1 MLLIFQSILNK
12 MLEKLYL
19 CNWFDTKIGIFLYL
33 YTFFMIVTV
42 EWMEKWFRFFDDEYF
57 GGKLP
62 TPELGVTRAKTRLGQ
77 MAYKR
82 ATRWGRTKLYDF
94 KISMS
99 TYYDMTE
106 KQAKSVLLHEMI
118 HYIIGYIGLKDTSS
132 HGLVFRGLM
141 DKLNRT
147 YGWDIRV
154 MTSTKGWKV
163 SEQVVKKKK
172 AQGPQTY
179 LILAIEMQDGKHF
192 LSRVNPGFARRIESQ
207 LVKLREVKSHCWY
220 TTQENYFEDYPQ
232 VRSLRGRRISKADFD
247 RLLNVLTPFHF

>member
-1 MLLIFQSILNK
+1 

-19 CNWFDTKIGIFLYL
+19 CNRFDTKIGIFLYL

-106 KQAKSVLLHEMI
+106 KQAKSELLHEMI
-118 HYIIGYIGLKDTSS
+118 HL
-132 HGLVFRGLM
+132 LV
-141 DKLNRT
+141 
-147 YGWDIRV
+147 
-154 MTSTKGWKV
+154 
-163 SEQVVKKKK
+163 
-172 AQGPQTY
+172 
-179 LILAIEMQDGKHF
+179 
-192 LSRVNPGFARRIESQ
+192 
-207 LVKLREVKSHCWY
+207 
-220 TTQENYFEDYPQ
+220 
-232 VRSLRGRRISKADFD
+232 
-247 RLLNVLTPFHF
+247 TPD